1 MFVPPP
7 TLLISDDD
15 SAFRETLRSVFVP
28 RGFTT
33 LLANDGEEALR
44 IVRQTPVHLLVT
56 DMYMPRMTGLETI
69 RQIRRARLLLPC
81 ILMSAGANDDLVA
94 KARDV
99 NAFSVLRK
107 PIRFP
112 EITGAV
118 QEAMKVTYGWMGES
132 TGS

>member
-15 SAFRETLRSVFVP
+15 SAFRETLRSVFAP
-28 RGFTT
+28 RGFNT
-33 LLANDGEEALR
+33 LLATDGEEALE
-44 IVRQTPVHLLVT
+44 IVRRELVHLLVT

-69 RQIRRARLLLPC
+69 RHIRRARLLLPC
-81 ILMSAGANDDLVA
+81 ILMSAAANDELVKEA
-94 KARDV
+94 HDV
-99 NAFSVLRK
+99 DAFFILRK

-118 QEAMKVTYGWMGES
+118 QEAMEVTYGW
-132 TGS
+132 TGDSVDG